1 VLRAIIFDFD
11 GVLVNSEPL
20 ILKLTQEMA
29 VKEGWTISEEE
40 YYREYLAL
48 DDRGIVERLYRS
60 HGRPVDHAR
69 RDEMVNWKAR
79 AYWELIRDG
88 LPPLPGAV
96 EFVRRLAAEY
106 PLAIASGSLRVE
118 IEHLL
123 ERMGLRQA
131 FQVLVTADEV
141 ERSKPEPEVFLK
153 ALAGLRQ
160 LPPFELDGAPSLR
173 PTECLVIEDAP
184 AGVRAAHAAGIKCL
198 ALAHSRPSDELR
210 HADWVYG
217 SFGDIDL
224 DGIVLAFSHS

>member
-1 VLRAIIFDFD
+1 MLRAIIFDFD

-60 HGRPVDHAR
+60 HGRPVDNTR
-69 RDEMVNWKAR
+69 RDELVNWKAR

-123 ERMGLRQA
+123 EKMGLREA

-160 LPPFELDGAPSLR
+160 VPSFQRDGAPSLR

-198 ALAHSRPSDELR
+198 ALAHSRPPDELR
-210 HADWVYG
+210 DADWVYA
-217 SFGDIDL
+217 SFGDVDL
-224 DGIVLAFSHS
+224 DGIVRAFSHS